1 VLCIVLVN
9 VQYVIHYVYV
19 KEYTVMPL
27 NVARHFI
34 ASKIT
39 QDPLRE
45 YSLIKRSRTKVM
57 KPNAVFKYVSI
68 LYSLFFS
75 HVNIMFIN

>member
-1 VLCIVLVN
+1 VLCILLVK

-19 KEYTVMPL
+19 NKYAVMPL

-34 ASKIT
+34 ASKIL

-57 KPNAVFKYVSI
+57 KPNAALQYESI
-68 LYSLFFS
+68 SHSFF
-75 HVNIMFIN
+75 FFE